1 MMTTQSL
8 NNFLKDEIKKI
19 KISDYINN
27 KILISFNIFYIFSAV
42 FLILSNSANL
52 SSLKFSS
59 ATIRGIIVQ
68 LQIILLLSL
77 TIKYALKGFVSA
89 LILNVFSI
97 FSVLTLMIVGSSIS
111 FLPALIA
118 YLTVLIILYLI
129 FVYQQEISLKINQLK
144 KEKKKLHYM
153 AYYDNLT
160 EIANREMLIERLDY
174 LSSMSEAEKINYK
187 LIFIDFKN
195 FKKINDSWG
204 YETGDYILQ
213 EIAFRLQKIVDENDL
228 SARLGGDEFAVVVQR
243 ELEAEELKR
252 YIRKIKRE
260 LERTYKYDQ
269 KEITLSSNFGIS
281 AYPEDGQNSKEMIR
295 SADIAIYKAK
305 QSFNKEIEFFAK
317 NMEKDVIAGVQ
328 MEDSLKRAVKN
339 QEFHLVFQ
347 PQYKIDGEK
356 LRGFETLIRWH
367 SPEQGTISPARFIP
381 AAEKTGL
388 IKEIGEWVIRTSI
401 RKFKLLE
408 EKFKEIPVLSI
419 NISVVQLTD
428 PGFVAAVK
436 KIIDE
441 EKIKGFKLEF
451 EITESLFISDQE
463 YVIDVLY
470 KLKEL
475 GISIAMDDFGTG
487 YASLSYLQHIP
498 LDVIKI
504 DKAFIDLISQNPA
517 SEKMMVPPI
526 IEMAQQWGIKVVAE
540 GVETVEQ
547 LHYLEDHNCDYLQGF
562 LLNKPLSEY
571 QISKVF

>member
-305 QSFNKEIEFFAK
+305 QSLNKEIEFFAK

-339 QEFHLVFQ
+339 EEFHLVFQ

>member
-8 NNFLKDEIKKI
+8 NKFLMDEIKKI

-27 KILISFNIFYIFSAV
+27 KILILFNIFYVFSAV

-97 FSVLTLMIVGSSIS
+97 FSVLTLMIAGNSIS

-204 YETGDYILQ
+204 YEIGDYILQ

-243 ELEAEELKR
+243 ELETEELKR

-269 KEITLSSNFGIS
+269 KEIILSSNFGIS
-281 AYPEDGQNSKEMIR
+281 AYPEDGHNSKEMIR

-305 QSFNKEIEFFAK
+305 QNPNKEIEFFVK
-317 NMEKDVIAGVQ
+317 NMEKDVIVGVQ
-328 MEDSLKRAVKN
+328 MEDSLKRAIKN
-339 QEFHLVFQ
+339 EEFHLVFQ

-367 SPEQGTISPARFIP
+367 STEQGTISPALFIP
-381 AAEKTGL
+381 VAEKTGL

-408 EKFKEIPVLSI
+408 ENFKEIPVLSI

-428 PGFVAAVK
+428 PDFVAAVK
-436 KIIDE
+436 RIIDE

-504 DKAFIDLISQNPA
+504 DKAFIDLISQNPE

>member
-27 KILISFNIFYIFSAV
+27 KILILFNIFYIFSAV

-52 SSLKFSS
+52 SSLKFSA

-305 QSFNKEIEFFAK
+305 QSLNKEIEFFAK

>member
-52 SSLKFSS
+52 SSLKFSA

>member
-27 KILISFNIFYIFSAV
+27 KILILFNIFYIFSAV

-52 SSLKFSS
+52 SSLNFSA

-305 QSFNKEIEFFAK
+305 QSLNKEIEFFAK

>member
-1 MMTTQSL
+1 
-8 NNFLKDEIKKI
+8 
-19 KISDYINN
+19 
-27 KILISFNIFYIFSAV
+27 
-42 FLILSNSANL
+42 
-52 SSLKFSS
+52 
-59 ATIRGIIVQ
+59 
-68 LQIILLLSL
+68 
-77 TIKYALKGFVSA
+77 
-89 LILNVFSI
+89 
-97 FSVLTLMIVGSSIS
+97 
-111 FLPALIA
+111 
-118 YLTVLIILYLI
+118 
-129 FVYQQEISLKINQLK
+129 
-144 KEKKKLHYM
+144 
-153 AYYDNLT
+153 
-160 EIANREMLIERLDY
+160 
-174 LSSMSEAEKINYK
+174 
-187 LIFIDFKN
+187 
-195 FKKINDSWG
+195 
-204 YETGDYILQ
+204 
-213 EIAFRLQKIVDENDL
+213 
-228 SARLGGDEFAVVVQR
+228 
-243 ELEAEELKR
+243 
-252 YIRKIKRE
+252 
-260 LERTYKYDQ
+260 
-269 KEITLSSNFGIS
+269 
-281 AYPEDGQNSKEMIR
+281 MIR

>member
-52 SSLKFSS
+52 SSLKFSA

-213 EIAFRLQKIVDENDL
+213 EIDFRLQKIVDENDL

-305 QSFNKEIEFFAK
+305 QSLNKEIEFFAK

-339 QEFHLVFQ
+339 EEFHLVFQ

-367 SPEQGTISPARFIP
+367 SPEQGTISPALFIP

-436 KIIDE
+436 QIIDE

>member
-1 MMTTQSL
+1 MTTQSL
-8 NNFLKDEIKKI
+8 NNFLKDKIKKI
-19 KISDYINN
+19 KISDYLNN

-77 TIKYALKGFVSA
+77 TIKYALKGFISA
-89 LILNVFSI
+89 LIMNVFSI
-97 FSVLTLMIVGSSIS
+97 FSVLTLMIVGGSIS

-174 LSSMSEAEKINYK
+174 LSSMSEAERINYK

-243 ELEAEELKR
+243 ELEEKELKR

-269 KEITLSSNFGIS
+269 KEITLSSNLGIS

-305 QSFNKEIEFFAK
+305 QSPNKEIEFFAK

-328 MEDSLKRAVKN
+328 MEDSLKRAIKN
-339 QEFHLVFQ
+339 EEFHLVFQ

-367 SPEQGTISPARFIP
+367 SPEQGTISPALFIP
-381 AAEKTGL
+381 VAEKTGL

-408 EKFKEIPVLSI
+408 EKFKDIPVLSI

-428 PGFVAAVK
+428 PNFVAAVK

>member
-1 MMTTQSL
+1 M
-8 NNFLKDEIKKI
+8 
-19 KISDYINN
+19 
-27 KILISFNIFYIFSAV
+27 
-42 FLILSNSANL
+42 ILSNSANL

-129 FVYQQEISLKINQLK
+129 FVYQREISLKINQLK

-305 QSFNKEIEFFAK
+305 QSLNKEIEFFAK

-339 QEFHLVFQ
+339 EEFHLVFQ

>member
-8 NNFLKDEIKKI
+8 NKFLMDEIKKI

-27 KILISFNIFYIFSAV
+27 KILILFNIFYIFSAV

-52 SSLKFSS
+52 SSLKFSA

-129 FVYQQEISLKINQLK
+129 FVYQREISLKINQLK

-305 QSFNKEIEFFAK
+305 QSLNKEIEFFAK

>member
-260 LERTYKYDQ
+260 LEKTYKYDQ

-305 QSFNKEIEFFAK
+305 QSLNKEIEFFAK

-339 QEFHLVFQ
+339 EEFHLVFQ

-367 SPEQGTISPARFIP
+367 SPEQGTISPALFIP
-381 AAEKTGL
+381 TAEKTGL

>member
-1 MMTTQSL
+1 MTKQSL
-8 NNFLKDEIKKI
+8 KKFLKDEIRAI
-19 KISDYINN
+19 KISDFTAN
-27 KILISFNIFYIFSAV
+27 KVLIFLNMFYIFSAV
-42 FLILSNSANL
+42 FLILSTSTNL
-52 SSLKFSS
+52 SIKFSP

-68 LQIILLLSL
+68 LQIILLLYL
-77 TIKYALKGFVSA
+77 TIKFAQKGFILS

-97 FSVLTLMIVGSSIS
+97 FSVLTLMIVGSSVS

-118 YLTVLIILYLI
+118 YLTVLIVMYLI
-129 FVYQQEISLKINQLK
+129 FIYQQEISLKINQLK
-144 KEKKKLHYM
+144 TEKKKLHYM

-174 LSSMSEAEKINYK
+174 LSSMSEAESINYK

-204 YETGDYILQ
+204 YETGDHILK

-228 SARLGGDEFAVVVQR
+228 SARLGGDEFAIVVQR
-243 ELEAEELKR
+243 ELREKELKR
-252 YIRKIKRE
+252 YIRKMKRE
-260 LERTYKYDQ
+260 LERPYRYEQ
-269 KEITLSSNFGIS
+269 KEITLNSNFGIS
-281 AYPEDGQNSKEMIR
+281 AFPEDGQNSKEMIR

-305 QSFNKEIEFFAK
+305 QSTDKEIEFFAK
-317 NMEKDVIAGVQ
+317 NMEKDVIVGVQ
-328 MEDSLKRAVKN
+328 MEDSLKRAIKN
-339 QEFHLVFQ
+339 EEFHLLFQ
-347 PQYKIDGEK
+347 PQYKVDGKK
-356 LRGFETLIRWH
+356 LRGFEALIRWH
-367 SPEQGTISPARFIP
+367 SPELGTISPARFIP
-381 AAEKTGL
+381 VAEKTAL
-388 IKEIGEWVIRTSI
+388 IKDIGEWVIKTSI
-401 RKFKLLE
+401 KKFKLLE
-408 EKFKEIPVLSI
+408 NKFKETPILSI

-428 PGFVAAVK
+428 PGFVEAVK
-436 KIIDE
+436 KIIEE
-441 EKIKGFKLEF
+441 EKIEGFKLEF

-498 LDVIKI
+498 LDVLKI
-504 DKAFIDLISQNPA
+504 DKAFIDLISQNPE

>member
-1 MMTTQSL
+1 MMTKQSL

-27 KILISFNIFYIFSAV
+27 KILILFNIFYIFSAV

-52 SSLKFSS
+52 SSLNFSA

-129 FVYQQEISLKINQLK
+129 FVYQREISLKINQLK

-305 QSFNKEIEFFAK
+305 QSLNKEIEFFAK

-339 QEFHLVFQ
+339 EEFHLVFQ

-367 SPEQGTISPARFIP
+367 SPEQGTISPALFIP
-381 AAEKTGL
+381 TAEKTGL

>member
-52 SSLKFSS
+52 SSLKFSA

-129 FVYQQEISLKINQLK
+129 FVYQREISLKINQLK

-305 QSFNKEIEFFAK
+305 QSLNKEIEFFAK

-339 QEFHLVFQ
+339 EEFHLVFQ

-367 SPEQGTISPARFIP
+367 SPEQGTISPALFIP
-381 AAEKTGL
+381 TAEKTGL

-428 PGFVAAVK
+428 PVFVAAVK
-436 KIIDE
+436 QIIDE